1 MTHRR
6 PLIAGNWKMHQTAAS
21 AGVLVAEICAAIPP
35 QSYDDVDVVLCPP
48 YTALASVAQAIAGSG
63 LHLGAQD
70 VSAHEWG
77 AYTAQ
82 ISAPML
88 LEFGTRYVIVGHSE
102 CRAYARQQ
110 DEEIN
115 AKVRRCLKHGLIP
128 IVAVGETHEEHA
140 AGKTHER
147 VTGQIREAFAGVEI
161 GDVERA
167 VVAYEPVWA
176 IGSGTSD
183 TPEEAATV
191 IAAIRSAV
199 PGLERARCLY
209 GGSMKPENAAAL
221 LAQPQI
227 DGGLIGGASLNAQSF
242 AQIVDHARKAIT
254 TP

>member
-1 MTHRR
+1 MTRR
-6 PLIAGNWKMHQTAAS
+6 PFIAGNWKMHQTGAS
-21 AGVLVAEICAAIPP
+21 ARVLVAEIRAAIPP
-35 QSYDDVDVVLCPP
+35 HSYANVDVVLCPP
-48 YTALASVAQAIAGSG
+48 YTALASVAQAIAGSE
-63 LHLGAQD
+63 LQLGAQD

-102 CRAYARQQ
+102 CRAYFDQH
-110 DEEIN
+110 DEQIN
-115 AKVRRCLKHGLIP
+115 AKVRRCLQHGLIP
-128 IVAVGETHEEHA
+128 IVAVGETHEEHV
-140 AGKTHER
+140 AGKARER
-147 VTGQIREAFAGVEI
+147 VTGQIREAFAGVAS

-167 VVAYEPVWA
+167 VVAYEPLWA

-183 TPEEAATV
+183 TPEQAASV

-221 LAQPQI
+221 LAQPEI
-227 DGGLIGGASLNAQSF
+227 DGGLIGGASLNAHSF
-242 AQIVDHARKAIT
+242 AQIVDHARKAVAAS
-254 TP
+254 